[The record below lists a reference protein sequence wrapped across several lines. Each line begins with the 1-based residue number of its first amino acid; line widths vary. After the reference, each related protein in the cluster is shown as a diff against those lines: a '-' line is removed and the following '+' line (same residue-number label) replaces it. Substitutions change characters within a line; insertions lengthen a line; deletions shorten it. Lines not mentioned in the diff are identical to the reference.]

1 MVIGVW
7 NQDLAKNMQKVS
19 KAEKGGQ
26 ILCKRRFLDDTT
38 RFIAY
43 CHLTMSTLTQSDLP
57 AETTELEIKNVL
69 LVDDDV
75 DLANTLKLLLE
86 SHNFIVTTSCNGAD
100 ALREVM
106 AFDFDVIICDMLMP
120 KMAGDMFYLAVQKI
134 KPQLAPR
141 FLFVTGHADN
151 PKVDSF
157 LKSIDAEVVFKPV
170 LTEELVRMISLVLRR
185 AEDEAKSA
193 NA

>member
-1 MVIGVW
+1 
-7 NQDLAKNMQKVS
+7 
-19 KAEKGGQ
+19 
-26 ILCKRRFLDDTT
+26 
-38 RFIAY
+38 
-43 CHLTMSTLTQSDLP
+43 MSASTQSEAP
-57 AETTELEIKNVL
+57 PQSRELEIKNVL

-75 DLANTLKLLLE
+75 ALANTLKLLLE
-86 SHNFIVTTSCNGAD
+86 SHNFIVTTSCNGVD

-151 PKVDSF
+151 PKVDAF

-193 NA
+193 